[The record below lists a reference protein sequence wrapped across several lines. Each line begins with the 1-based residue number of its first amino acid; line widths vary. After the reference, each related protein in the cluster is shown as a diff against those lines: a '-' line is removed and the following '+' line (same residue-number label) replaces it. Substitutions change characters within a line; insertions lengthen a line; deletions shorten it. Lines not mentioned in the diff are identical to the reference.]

1 MTVVDDRRMVCEVWR
16 LLINEKEIKKFDKE
30 IKKFAKGIVDHSKE
44 VVCPCNRRALKVF
57 LIELWLKKIV

>member
-1 MTVVDDRRMVCEVWR
+1 MVAGAPMTVVDDRRMVCEVWR

-44 VVCPCNRRALKVF
+44 VVCPCN
-57 LIELWLKKIV
+57 